1 MSILNGPVGVIGMAP
16 QQAPVPE
23 RNDLELA
30 HDFLEKLE
38 GDVIPLPLL
47 HCVASIAVSAKRI
60 ADKLESID
68 RNILSGNIG
77 QGNNLQHLGEIKRAL
92 DGIKSEVGNI
102 SSGVHIGV
110 NAKAKALEDEIRRIR
125 GY

>member
-1 MSILNGPVGVIGMAP
+1 MSILNGPVRIPGMAP

-30 HDFLEKLE
+30 HDFLQKLE
-38 GDVIPLPLL
+38 GGTIPLPLL

-77 QGNNLQHLGEIKRAL
+77 QGDNLRGIRENTDAIQRQVSGVISAIGNAKSDKMNTMQRAL
-92 DGIKSEVGNI
+92 SDFMSKM
-102 SSGVHIGV
+102 
-110 NAKAKALEDEIRRIR
+110 
-125 GY
+125 

>member
-1 MSILNGPVGVIGMAP
+1 MSILNGPVGVTGMAP

-38 GDVIPLPLL
+38 GGVIPLPLL

-77 QGNNLQHLGEIKRAL
+77 QGDNLRGIQENTDAIQRQVSGVISAIGNYCQQRAL
-92 DGIKSEVGNI
+92 SDFI
-102 SSGVHIGV
+102 S
-110 NAKAKALEDEIRRIR
+110 KM
-125 GY
+125 